1 MTKTTTTTKA
11 TATVAPTAKIVA
23 VAIGQVRPTG
33 YTVKPS
39 EIATRAVV
47 ESVDA
52 KNAPQS
58 LMAWIGKDGKRD
70 NAYKAVLSAGV
81 KFYSSVEY
89 LARCLMRDVTA
100 GNAPAGTIN
109 AYVEFVGQFPKL
121 KPAVIRVFELCGF
134 KFKGAKCVNIP
145 DSLDALNA
153 RINDIMAQVK
163 AKKAQKKDKTSA
175 EKVSMFTIRLASEKA
190 VNPDAIL
197 AAQGEAQVLQAYAEK
212 IAERAK
218 SLSAKASK
226 VFKSLSEKTERTAIE
241 QETITAHCLNAQ
253 ALAWIE
259 ANSEAVLKFARSH
272 VSK

>member
-1 MTKTTTTTKA
+1 MTKTNQTTANTI
-11 TATVAPTAKIVA
+11 TAKITA
-23 VAIGQVRPTG
+23 VAIGQARPTG

-39 EIATRAVV
+39 EIATRAVT
-47 ESVDA
+47 ESADA

-81 KFYSSVEY
+81 KFYSSVEH

-100 GNAPAGTIN
+100 GNAPAETVD

-134 KFKGAKCVNIP
+134 KFKGAKCVDIP
-145 DSLDALNA
+145 ESLDALNT
-153 RINDIMAQVK
+153 RINGIMAQVK
-163 AKKAQKKDKTSA
+163 AKKAQKKDKKSA

-190 VNPDAIL
+190 VNPDTIL
-197 AAQGEAQVLQAYAEK
+197 TAQGEAQVLQAYAEK
-212 IAERAK
+212 LSERAK
-218 SLSAKASK
+218 ALNAKASK
-226 VFKSLSEKTERTAIE
+226 VYKSLSEKTERTAIE

-259 ANSEAVLKFARSH
+259 ANPEAVMQFAISH
-272 VSK
+272 ITK